1 MKHSTSTPGLL
12 PISDKPQSEPSDPSG
27 VSETVHHV
35 FLMCHRA
42 GQNGH
47 AARSVDAEPKAS
59 SGAELENALRE
70 AGYQV
75 TASYSPIDSK
85 RLLSKVRPSV
95 LVLDPMVC
103 SASGVEFELAGQLQT
118 REDPIPLVVLV
129 DDLRELTEVRR
140 VPALFK
146 DFMLRPFRVEELCH
160 RVEQTLLAKQRY
172 LELQVHAR
180 KLEGEVIRDFKTGLY
195 TERHFRHLLSQ
206 EFQRAERH
214 KTPLSFLLLDIDDF
228 KQINDGH
235 EYSFGDY
242 VLTQFA
248 EILRRTIREIDHAA
262 RFGGDEFMILL
273 PNTTPAEAVQVAG
286 RVRTQLDRRNFD
298 NGTYRTRLTTS
309 IGIDVYDGR
318 SVSTPDELRRRANLA
333 LKEAKRRGKN
343 RIWLYSDAPD
353 GIDEDE
359 EGEGTSEDRSE

>member
-1 MKHSTSTPGLL
+1 MKPTASTPDLL
-12 PISDKPQSEPSDPSG
+12 PSEESTPSQPHDPSG
-27 VSETVHHV
+27 VPETVHHV

-47 AARSVDAEPKAS
+47 AERRDS
-59 SGAELENALRE
+59 SALADGDSLEGALSD

-85 RLLSKVRPSV
+85 RLLHKVRPSV
-95 LVLDPMVC
+95 LVLEPMVC
-103 SASGVEFELAGQLQT
+103 SASGVEFELAGELQT
-118 REDPIPLVVLV
+118 REDPVPLLVLV
-129 DDLRELTEVRR
+129 DDLRELKEVRQ

-160 RVEQTLLAKQRY
+160 RVEQTLLAKARY
-172 LELQVHAR
+172 LELQHHAR

-214 KTPLSFLLLDIDDF
+214 RTPLSFLLLDIDDF

-235 EYSFGDY
+235 EYSFGDF

-286 RVRTQLDRRNFD
+286 RVRAQLDRRNFD

-309 IGIDVYDGR
+309 IGIDTYDGR
-318 SVSTPDELRRRANLA
+318 TISTPDELRRRANLA
-333 LKEAKRRGKN
+333 LKQAKRRGKN
-343 RIWLYSDAPD
+343 RIWLYSDGAPD
-353 GIDEDE
+353 VDD
-359 EGEGTSEDRSE
+359 EGEEEAGAPVE